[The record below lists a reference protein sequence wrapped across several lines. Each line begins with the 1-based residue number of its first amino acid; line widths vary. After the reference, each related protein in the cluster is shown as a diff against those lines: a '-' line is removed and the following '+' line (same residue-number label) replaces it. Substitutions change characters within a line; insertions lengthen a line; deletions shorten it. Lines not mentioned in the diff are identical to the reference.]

1 MNTLID
7 EIASISQESA
17 AGVEETTAS
26 VEEIN
31 SSIEEVGQQSETLLN
46 ITGDLRDFI
55 SNVKI

>member
-17 AGVEETTAS
+17 S

-31 SSIEEVGQQSETLLN
+31 SSMEEVGQQSETLLN
-46 ITGDLRDFI
+46 ITGDLRDFT

>member
-7 EIASISQESA
+7 EIAFISQES
-17 AGVEETTAS
+17 AS

-31 SSIEEVGQQSETLLN
+31 SSMEEVGQQSETLLN
-46 ITGDLRDFI
+46 ITGDLREFT

>member
-17 AGVEETTAS
+17 AGVEE
-26 VEEIN
+26 IN
-31 SSIEEVGQQSETLLN
+31 SSMEEVGQQSETLLN
-46 ITGDLRDFI
+46 ITGDLRDFT